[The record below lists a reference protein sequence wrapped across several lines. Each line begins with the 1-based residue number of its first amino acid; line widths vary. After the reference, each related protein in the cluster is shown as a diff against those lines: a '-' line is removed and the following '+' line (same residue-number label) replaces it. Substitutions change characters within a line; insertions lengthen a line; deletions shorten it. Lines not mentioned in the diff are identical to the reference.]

1 MAAVGSQKGPRYTAA
16 RNGSIKPG
24 LRGARNWATAQ
35 VRAASYT
42 KRGFWRLTLSLVT
55 LAFFLVFGALW
66 LGGFLPDA
74 RELGKET
81 SRNSLISMGF
91 VVGQIDVVGEGRLR
105 EQDVRVALNV
115 EPGDYLFE
123 MDVKSAQSRVED
135 LSWVDRAI
143 VRRLWPNRVVVQI
156 IERRPFALWQNQ
168 GQIKLVDNQGAVIE
182 DAKAVEYAGLP
193 LVVGENAADHMQGIQ
208 NMLTAYPILAA
219 RVDTMVQLPN
229 GRWDIWVNEGTMR
242 VKLPSQNIKGALR
255 RLSDLQVSTR
265 ILDREIA
272 MIDLRLT
279 DRLSILPRQAKPA

>member
-1 MAAVGSQKGPRYTAA
+1 MAAVGSQKGPRYTTA
-16 RNGSIKPG
+16 RSGPSKPG

-35 VRAASYT
+35 VRAASYS

-55 LAFFLVFGALW
+55 FAFVLVFGALW

-74 RELGKET
+74 RQLGKET
-81 SRNSLISMGF
+81 SRKSLISMGF
-91 VVGQIDVVGEGRLR
+91 VVGQVDVVGEGRLR

-135 LSWVDRAI
+135 LSWVERAI

-168 GQIKLVDNQGAVIE
+168 GQIKLVDNQGVVIE

-229 GRWDIWVNEGTMR
+229 GRWDIWVNEGTLR
-242 VKLPSQNIKGALR
+242 VKLPPQDIKGALR
-255 RLSDLQVSTR
+255 RLSDLQVTAR

-272 MIDLRLT
+272 MIDLRLA
-279 DRLSILPRQAKPA
+279 DRLSILPRQVEPA